1 VREQTEQV
9 LGDILGYAVAHIQA
23 LGSSGAV

>member
-9 LGDILGYAVAHIQA
+9 LRDILEYAVAHIQA